1 MDLSVGETENTHALF
16 QWKPVIIN
24 LHVILFENM
33 SHIFY
38 MTIIILS
45 YTQMRR
51 ELAADSLQS

>member
-16 QWKPVIIN
+16 QWKPVIN

-45 YTQMRR
+45 YMQMRR